1 MPQGKAFPLSGAF
14 FCPFPC
20 YSCSMAFTLVSLNL
34 MTLSFSTPLVR
45 HTSWPACKSS
55 AVPPLKAVTAGTQQ
69 EAPSDSSGHL
79 PDGEMCLQEME
90 GSGFPVARHTR
101 VTLLP
106 SFTTM
111 SLEIRNIFGETER
124 KRGEVVRECHRV
136 SATETVLPSEQRLS
150 RLCLCIAMATEPHKP
165 AGRSQCRKKQQQHC
179 EGVTTAI
186 SITSAAQPGDLKYC
200 K

>member
-1 MPQGKAFPLSGAF
+1 MQKQC
-14 FCPFPC
+14 CPTSESC
-20 YSCSMAFTLVSLNL
+20 YCCDTQE
-34 MTLSFSTPLVR
+34 
-45 HTSWPACKSS
+45 
-55 AVPPLKAVTAGTQQ
+55 VPN
-69 EAPSDSSGHL
+69 DSSRHL

-124 KRGEVVRECHRV
+124 KPGEVVRECHRV
-136 SATETVLPSEQRLS
+136 NATDTLLPSER
-150 RLCLCIAMATEPHKP
+150 RPRGLCLCITMATEPHRP
-165 AGRSQCRKKQQQHC
+165 AGRSQCRKQRHPC